1 MKVVVVF
8 EVPDDCC
15 EMKVDFCAEGEKEIK
30 TGEYEFDS
38 YGINMRA
45 AAYDSLPYDF
55 KDWIQGIYRGG
66 FGASSFLVEIFSE
79 KFPKTSL
86 MILGFFLTAR
96 SLHAT
101 YM

>member
-1 MKVVVVF
+1 MKVIVAF
-8 EVPDDCC
+8 EVPDDCY
-15 EMKVDFCAEGEKEIK
+15 EMKVDFSAEGEKEIK

-66 FGASSFLVEIFSE
+66 FRASSFLVGIFSE
-79 KFPKTSL
+79 NFPKISL
-86 MILGFFLTAR
+86 IILGFSLTAR
-96 SLHAT
+96 SLHTT
-101 YM
+101 YT

>member
-66 FGASSFLVEIFSE
+66 LRASSFQ
-79 KFPKTSL
+79 
-86 MILGFFLTAR
+86 
-96 SLHAT
+96 
-101 YM
+101 